1 MLQESENIF
10 SKIHNKGKQTHAK
23 EKREKAGKEKI
34 YQADLNQ
41 T

>member
-1 MLQESENIF
+1 LKIF
-10 SKIHNKGKQTHAK
+10 LANSRIKGDKNHAE

-41 T
+41 A